1 MRTVPVIVLNG
12 SYHNSLTI
20 VRSLAKRGVP
30 VIVGDE
36 ARGFKSYFGEAMLSK
51 CTTHRFLYP
60 SPQDAPNE
68 FICRINEISSKYNAE
83 ILFPVGSDTYVTVS
97 AYRDQLHKDIQMI
110 IADDNL
116 IQKAHDKYE
125 CVRYAED
132 IGVKVP
138 QTILLRDIT
147 DVKNLKTLGL
157 PLVLKPRRGSGSQGV
172 QIISRISDLMTLK
185 ANLERD
191 LKNITKCN
199 GKRSL
204 VYDDSDPIVQEFV
217 DGPIIDA
224 CVIANR
230 GDIKAVLTQTRL
242 KTLPPYGGYGVMN
255 RTVYIPEIRE
265 ITERLLGDLGWHGVA
280 QVEFK
285 LDTKTGEY
293 NLIEINPKF
302 WGTLAL
308 SVKAGIDFPYMAY
321 QIALGAEVEEEF
333 SFRENCIYRWVI
345 PNELSHVLQSDNKKN
360 ALKKYVADFFKPAN
374 YNIDVRDPLPALSL
388 VLKLFQKTIQ

>member
-217 DGPIIDA
+217 SRFNDTDHPVRYLVYHQLFPKHIRVPIKI
-224 CVIANR
+224 
-230 GDIKAVLTQTRL
+230 VL
-242 KTLPPYGGYGVMN
+242 P
-255 RTVYIPEIRE
+255 
-265 ITERLLGDLGWHGVA
+265 
-280 QVEFK
+280 K
-285 LDTKTGEY
+285 L
-293 NLIEINPKF
+293 
-302 WGTLAL
+302 
-308 SVKAGIDFPYMAY
+308 V
-321 QIALGAEVEEEF
+321 
-333 SFRENCIYRWVI
+333 
-345 PNELSHVLQSDNKKN
+345 SDHHH
-360 ALKKYVADFFKPAN
+360 A
-374 YNIDVRDPLPALSL
+374 
-388 VLKLFQKTIQ
+388 